1 MRRLRRPWE
10 LPPFN
15 RWTVKRLRTP
25 GMLDVRVRPEDV
37 FHELLPELAPKP
49 TMHVWR
55 VLRTLHLWLRAR
67 EDERASLFDP
77 AALLELEEAI
87 LLSGYDRRLGDPL
100 AVIVDCI
107 VSPGPV
113 EKLSW
118 ACICVAEWASRKAF
132 PHTKVGFAYCAAYAA
147 NSVRYYLV
155 AELAAV
161 GVDLAALPDGDPE
174 NLRRDLIL
182 RRRQLTALIS
192 ADGGLVSLSGS

>member
-25 GMLDVRVRPEDV
+25 GMLDVRVRPQAV

-55 VLRTLHLWLRAR
+55 VLRTLHLWLRAP

-87 LLSGYDRRLGDPL
+87 LLSAYERRLADPL
-100 AVIVDCI
+100 AVV
-107 VSPGPV
+107 VGFMASPGPV
-113 EKLSW
+113 EKLTW
-118 ACICVAEWASRKAF
+118 ACICVADWASRNAF
-132 PHTKVGFAYCAAYAA
+132 PQTKLGFAYCAAYAA

-161 GVDLAALPDGDPE
+161 GVDLAALPEDDPE
-174 NLRRDLIL
+174 NLRRDLEL
-182 RRRQLTALIS
+182 RRRQLAAMIA
-192 ADGGLVSLSGS
+192 ADGGLVSLTGC